1 MIRYLLP
8 EFVTTYWSRRIP
20 KTGNADVDH
29 DYEITLVLLW
39 ATFLFSGVLGALSL
53 FFGNTEIGLISL
65 SLTGVSII
73 AAMLVHK
80 QYTLAGKLLVVL
92 YTAIIILA
100 QHIYYSGKT
109 NVALYFF
116 PIGLVSLIIF
126 NHQAKWAGY
135 FSASFS
141 TALLILSSLGIL
153 PEWNQTI
160 TNEQII
166 YDNIFNT
173 IGAST
178 FSLLSIFYLLRYSE
192 KYRADLEEKS
202 LETRLANENL
212 TLANNTKT
220 RLFSIIGHDLR
231 NPLIAIKGAVSALQE
246 PDFPEEERAF
256 LLSELEKRVDYSMNL
271 MNNLLIWSK
280 AQLNGIEYKPE
291 NFDLAELIKTV
302 VGQVQAQAADKRI
315 DLQTDFQH
323 LPLLIFADKGMLE
336 IIIRNIISNSIKY
349 THQGGFVK
357 VRARKADDHVMITVA
372 DSGVG
377 MEQDALEKIRNQVF
391 YTTPGTQ
398 REKGSGLGLM
408 ICADFLRYHGSDLQ
422 IDSGKDAGTRVSFAV
437 REMLDS

>member
-1 MIRYLLP
+1 MIKYLLP
-8 EFVTTYWSRRIP
+8 EFVSAYWSNRIP
-20 KTGNADVDH
+20 KTGNAEIDH
-29 DYEITLVLLW
+29 DHEITLVLLW
-39 ATFLFSGVLGALSL
+39 ATFIFSSVFGLLSL
-53 FFGNTEIGLISL
+53 ILGNTEIGIISL
-65 SLTGVSII
+65 SLTLVSIV
-73 AAMLVHK
+73 AALLVHK
-80 QYTLAGKLLVVL
+80 QYSLPGKLLVL
-92 YTAIIILA
+92 MYTAFIILI
-100 QHIYYSGKT
+100 QHIYFNGKT
-109 NVALYFF
+109 SVALYFF
-116 PIGLVSLIIF
+116 PISLVSLIIF
-126 NHQAKWAGY
+126 NHHSNWAGY
-135 FSASFS
+135 VSAGFSII
-141 TALLILSSLGIL
+141 LLILSSLGIL
-153 PEWNQTI
+153 PHWDHEI
-160 TNEQII
+160 TEDQII
-166 YDNIFNT
+166 YDNILNT
-173 IGAST
+173 TGSSA
-178 FSLLSIFYLLRYSE
+178 FSLLAVFYLLRYS
-192 KYRADLEEKS
+192 KKHRADLEEKS

-246 PDFPEEERAF
+246 PDFPEEERSF

-280 AQLNGIEYKPE
+280 TQLNGIEYKPE

-302 VGQVQAQAADKRI
+302 VSQVQAQAADKRI
-315 DLQTDFQH
+315 DLHTDFQH

-357 VRARKADDHVMITVA
+357 VRARKADDQVLITVA

-377 MEQDALEKIRNQVF
+377 MEKEALEKIRNQVF

-408 ICADFLRYHGSDLQ
+408 ICADFLRFHGSDLQ
-422 IDSGKDAGTRVSFAV
+422 IDSGKDSGTRVSFAV